1 MPFGSSSLE
10 GIRDLNQRFSQ
21 DAQENWERKDIL
33 GLIMLAH
40 AMLLRSCPAVLSS
53 PRAGSSPLSGTT
65 DLKKL
70 WRECIDA
77 PRSFKTI
84 TYARLALIPAL
95 HVPISRFSNGSCD
108 VSDFLL
114 STLSDFAAH
123 YLDTL
128 SVSGGWPISREKWMQ
143 EAKEDLKIRQAYE
156 EQQRQF
162 AYQFNTS
169 WGASQQNSALSDT
182 IDLLQRPDCMDD
194 LIAFA
199 SALCSL
205 KPHYAM
211 KFWTVEESNGDS
223 QHQLARSRTL
233 RDLRDQQFGDDSL
246 RASYISFLAGLAVAS
261 AYDGKLDGASTI
273 FEMLLNEIC
282 QSPDDTLTWTS
293 VVQILKWYA
302 TQLGSEPSSSVQAGP
317 SRTQSRS
324 GTAYYYDDDYSTR
337 PQYQQAAPA
346 VTSAKD
352 RELDE
357 DNIHFLLANLSLISN
372 VVARNP
378 VARLRLLQIGA
389 PSYSS
394 DGSEIVKQDSTLQ
407 VMFDLLVK
415 AVTPE
420 VRGKLFSTISEL
432 INCEGLEGDSAT
444 QMNDFVMECWK
455 LVEEYQVLPIHLLEQ
470 YPSLSPSETSEI
482 PHFSF
487 PSCSMSLVRMNTGSA
502 TTNVARGSYSFC
514 LGGLNPS

>member
-1 MPFGSSSLE
+1 
-10 GIRDLNQRFSQ
+10 
-21 DAQENWERKDIL
+21 
-33 GLIMLAH
+33 
-40 AMLLRSCPAVLSS
+40 
-53 PRAGSSPLSGTT
+53 
-65 DLKKL
+65 
-70 WRECIDA
+70 
-77 PRSFKTI
+77 
-84 TYARLALIPAL
+84 
-95 HVPISRFSNGSCD
+95 

-169 WGASQQNSALSDT
+169 WGASQQSTMSET

-211 KFWTVEESNGDS
+211 KFWALEESDDDS
-223 QHQLARSRTL
+223 QHQLVRSRTL
-233 RDLRDQQFGDDSL
+233 RDLKDQQIGDDSL
-246 RASYISFLAGLAVAS
+246 RASYISFLAGLALAS
-261 AYDGKLDGASTI
+261 AYDGKVDGAVTV
-273 FEMLLNEIC
+273 FEMLLDEMC
-282 QSPDDTLTWTS
+282 QSPDDTMTWTS

-302 TQLGSEPSSSVQAGP
+302 TQLGSEASSSAQAGT

-324 GTAYYYDDDYSTR
+324 GTAYYYNDNYSTR
-337 PQYQQAAPA
+337 PQYQQAAPG

-357 DNIHFLLANLSLISN
+357 DNIYFLLANLSLISN
-372 VVARNP
+372 VVARHP
-378 VARLRLLQIGA
+378 IARLRLLQVGA

-394 DGSEIVKQDSTLQ
+394 DGSEVVKQDSTLQ

-420 VRGKLFSTISEL
+420 VRGKTFSTISEL
-432 INCEGLEGDSAT
+432 ISCDGLDGDNGT
-444 QMNDFVMECWK
+444 QMNDFVRECWK
-455 LVEEYQVLPIHLLEQ
+455 LVEEYQVLPIYLLEQ
-470 YPSLSPSETSEI
+470 YPSLSSSETSEI

-487 PSCSMSLVRMNTGSA
+487 PSCSMSLVRSNKSSVSLGI
-502 TTNVARGSYSFC
+502 ARGSYFFIGW
-514 LGGLNPS
+514 L